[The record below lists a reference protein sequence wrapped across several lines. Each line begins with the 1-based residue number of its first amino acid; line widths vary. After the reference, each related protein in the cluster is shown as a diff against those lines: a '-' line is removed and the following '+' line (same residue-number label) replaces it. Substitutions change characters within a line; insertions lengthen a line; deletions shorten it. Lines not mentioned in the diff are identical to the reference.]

1 MSLSVWRI
9 KFGNLDQRNGQHL
22 HVNYSI
28 LYPFQS
34 HLEQACRSSIP
45 PVKRKVQ
52 YFSKSRYC
60 YIILF
65 QIIILFQVA
74 IFFHN
79 TFPCH
84 LETWMLPC
92 LKRPS
97 SAARTT
103 SNTWKTIFVFLLQ
116 TSYQKFY
123 RGQIS
128 SSLSQPPD
136 MLIEIK
142 NDLDR
147 ESYQEYVTVKKLRK
161 YIFFW
166 QKTTTVEV
174 MIVWWSSHKDIS
186 CLVTR
191 WTVDIADFQKI
202 FSFL

>member
-9 KFGNLDQRNGQHL
+9 KFGNLDQRNVQHL

-74 IFFHN
+74 VFFHN

-103 SNTWKTIFVFLLQ
+103 SNTWKTIFVFFCYKLL
-116 TSYQKFY
+116 TKSFIEV
-123 RGQIS
+123 RFPPAC
-128 SSLSQPPD
+128 LSH
-136 MLIEIK
+136 LICWLKSKMILTENHIK
-142 NDLDR
+142 NM
-147 ESYQEYVTVKKLRK
+147 SQWK
-161 YIFFW
+161 
-166 QKTTTVEV
+166 
-174 MIVWWSSHKDIS
+174 S
-186 CLVTR
+186 
-191 WTVDIADFQKI
+191 
-202 FSFL
+202 

>member
-22 HVNYSI
+22 HFNYSI

-34 HLEQACRSSIP
+34 HLERACRSSIP

-65 QIIILFQVA
+65 QIMILFQVA
-74 IFFHN
+74 IILHN

-92 LKRPS
+92 LKRAS

-103 SNTWKTIFVFLLQ
+103 SNTWKTGFRFYHKLL
-116 TSYQKFY
+116 TKSFTEV
-123 RGQIS
+123 RF
-128 SSLSQPPD
+128 PPACLNH
-136 MLIEIK
+136 LIGWLK
-142 NDLDR
+142 
-147 ESYQEYVTVKKLRK
+147 S
-161 YIFFW
+161 
-166 QKTTTVEV
+166 
-174 MIVWWSSHKDIS
+174 
-186 CLVTR
+186 
-191 WTVDIADFQKI
+191 KI
-202 FSFL
+202 ILTENHI